1 MGLIQAFKKK
11 LLEMAEED
19 IRRGNVV
26 LERTRSESDT
36 SQAETSQMAGAQNSK
51 GIALLMVIAA
61 VSTLSFLV
69 TEFTYVA
76 QLNQKLAYDELD
88 QVKALYL
95 AKSGFKLSLLR
106 LKAYRTV
113 KNLLANQGGGGASAV
128 SPSDL
133 DKIWSFPFMYP
144 IPNIPGMSLGD
155 KEAINKFQKESGF
168 EGSYSAAIT
177 SESSRL
183 NLNMILAG
191 FQGAQPSP
199 SPSPSKTPND
209 PSQGSNPNPNPNA
222 SASPSPS
229 PSFDPEAARK
239 SLQDYFQ
246 AILQNK
252 FDADPDFQNEYRDF
266 RLEDFMDTLVAWV
279 DPTYERKQSGMGDH
293 TYFKRG
299 PFYSVTEL
307 HMLPGMD
314 DQLFDLFSPNL
325 TVSRTPGVNVNTI
338 QEPVLRAMLPQLT
351 DQEVT
356 DFFKFRDDPEQDNHF
371 KDSDSF
377 FKYLSNSVA
386 ALKGDDAMNKLKE
399 EFKKRNIQIVTEES
413 EFKITIKATVNQSV
427 RTLEAWVSLMD
438 DSKSSANANKTQGN
452 TPNPTPNASPSPNN
466 TQSQAPDTGLR
477 LNFMRIL

>member
-26 LERTRSESDT
+26 LERTRP
-36 SQAETSQMAGAQNSK
+36 ETPQMAGAQNSK

-106 LKAYRTV
+106 LKAFRTV
-113 KNLLANQGGGGASAV
+113 KNLLANHGGGGASAV
-128 SPSDL
+128 STSDL

-144 IPNIPGMSLGD
+144 IPANIPGMSLGD

-199 SPSPSKTPND
+199 SPSPSPSKNPND
-209 PSQGSNPNPNPNA
+209 PSQGSNPNPSPNT

-252 FDADPDFQNEYRDF
+252 FDADPDFQTEYRDF
-266 RLEDFMDTLVAWV
+266 RIEDFMDNLVAWV

-293 TYFKRG
+293 TYFKRA

-314 DQLFDLFSPNL
+314 DQLYDLFSPNL

-338 QEPVLRAMLPQLT
+338 QEPVLRAMLPQMT
-351 DQEVT
+351 DQEVI
-356 DFFKFRDDPEQDNHF
+356 DFFKFRDDPEQDNLF

-386 ALKGDDAMNKLKE
+386 ALRGDDAMNKLKDD
-399 EFKKRNIQIVTEES
+399 FKKRNIRIVTEES

-427 RTLEAWVSLMD
+427 RTLEAWVSLME
-438 DSKSSANANKTQGN
+438 DSKSSTTGNTNKPQGN
-452 TPNPTPNASPSPNN
+452 TPSPTPNN